1 MSTSWVKQRWTKAE
15 EKLLFDIVER
25 QGTSDWISVANKF
38 NSDIS
43 VRHEIRSPKQ
53 CMERYRR
60 FYQINKTRL
69 TLEEKDKII
78 ELQKIYGN
86 RWAIIAKYLPGRSSN
101 QIKNFWHSRSERPKK
116 QSKGKTREIREMR
129 EMREREMREIKER
142 RKRKEREMY
151 VEKNG
156 LFLLIKAIDLKHG
169 ETIACDSDESW
180 YMDESES
187 IT

>member
-1 MSTSWVKQRWTKAE
+1 MSTCWVKQRWTKAE

-25 QGTSDWISVANKF
+25 QGTSDWISVANKL

-53 CMERYRR
+53 CMERYRC

-69 TLEEKDKII
+69 TLEEKNKII

-101 QIKNFWHSRSERPKK
+101 QIKNFWHSRGERPKK
-116 QSKGKTREIREMR
+116 QSKGKTRET
-129 EMREREMREIKER
+129 
-142 RKRKEREMY
+142 REMY
-151 VEKNG
+151 AGKNG